1 MQVAKACND
10 MSFIYA
16 KIVMFFI
23 KSVEN
28 DLKNFRSGNCFSF
41 FTILQNF
48 CVLQSAKFIYFLR
61 KCILQIFP

>member
-10 MSFIYA
+10 ISIIYA

-48 CVLQSAKFIYFLR
+48 CVLQSAKFI
-61 KCILQIFP
+61 